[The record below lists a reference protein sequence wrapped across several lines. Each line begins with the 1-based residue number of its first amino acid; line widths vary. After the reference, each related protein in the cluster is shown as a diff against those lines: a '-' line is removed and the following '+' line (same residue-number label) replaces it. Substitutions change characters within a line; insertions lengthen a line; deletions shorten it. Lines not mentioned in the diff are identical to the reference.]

1 MENSLVDT
9 KERIIAEDLDLEKI
23 YVICC
28 DQSKSSMGLGH
39 IRTAVDGVEES
50 VLSLD
55 WSHVRAVPIITLEDA
70 TFEAGQTLIVKI
82 KPLVITPR
90 SALIRS
96 FYGSNGMGNLTCIGS
111 TEFKGFDE
119 ERLADR
125 AMFHSRIKANMV
137 KGDLLGHVF
146 VIPPAK

>member
-1 MENSLVDT
+1 MQNSLIEN
-9 KERIIAEDLDLEKI
+9 KPAIEELPLDKI

-39 IRTAVDGVEES
+39 IRTAVEEVDES
-50 VLSLD
+50 VVSLD
-55 WSHVRAVPIITLEDA
+55 WSNVRSVPIITLEDA
-70 TFEAGQTLIVKI
+70 SFEAGQTLIVKI
-82 KPLVITPR
+82 KPMVVPPK

-111 TEFKGFDE
+111 TEFRRFDQ

-137 KGDLLGHVF
+137 RGDLLGHVF
-146 VIPPAK
+146 VIPHKE